1 MIPILYSE
9 NTTQFNTNGLGRLD
23 DLIDCTVTEERNGE
37 FYLIATIPITSRMYP
52 LIGLSKIIYAVAH
65 DGDDGQ
71 AFRISKISKP
81 FDGKVEIEAQ
91 HISYQLS
98 WIPLKPFTAG
108 NCPEAISK
116 IVPMSAENNPF
127 TFWTDIQ
134 TVANYSQDVPA
145 SVRSRLGG
153 TEGSLLDVYGGEY
166 EFDNYTVKLHSARGQ
181 NKGVTLRYGKNI
193 TDIKQEESIESTY
206 TGICPFWQGSDGT
219 LVTISGYVVE
229 SEYAS
234 HYPFNRT
241 KIVDFSSEFEN
252 EPTGAQLLA
261 KAQSYI
267 NSNNIGIPSVSID
280 VSFVALWQTEEYKDI
295 ANLERVQLCDTV
307 TVLFDKLDIAVTAKV
322 VRTEYDVLMERYN
335 EITIGS
341 VSSSLATT
349 ISGMD
354 NEVTQNIKTAKSEMQ
369 KAINNATAQITGAKG
384 GVIQTHINADDEPYE
399 MTIAN
404 NKNLASATKV
414 WRWNIGGLGFSDAG
428 YDGQYRTAIT
438 QDGSIV
444 ANFITTGTLDASKA
458 TITNINAS
466 NITTGTLKGDRLDDH
481 GVPVI
486 KLDGSIA
493 NGNWKLDFR
502 NGTFT
507 IGNISATNIT
517 AGTIKNVKNNNSY
530 WNLETGDFKTTNAAI
545 VNCTCTGSFYSESGG
560 TWVELKNG
568 VFHGSKSGYTEIG
581 AIRFDFTINDG
592 GNHYDAMSIQ
602 AFKDLHIQGH
612 LWVDPDGGGAYRV
625 LDDSSIEIVN
635 WIQWVTQRS
644 SGVEWVREGT
654 EMACGCATFH
664 CGMLC
669 QWEQFENVI
678 VGE

>member
-134 TVANYSQDVPA
+134 TVANYSQEVPA

-206 TGICPFWQGSDGT
+206 TGICPYWQGNDDT

-261 KAQSYI
+261 AAQSYI
-267 NSNNIGIPSVSID
+267 DRNNIGVPSVSID
-280 VSFVALWQTEEYKDI
+280 VSFIALWQTEEYKDI

-354 NEVTQNIKTAKSEMQ
+354 NEVTQNIKNAKSEMQ

-384 GVIQTHINADDEPYE
+384 GVIQTHFNADGEPYE

-438 QDGSIV
+438 QDGHIV
-444 ANFITTGTLDASKA
+444 ADFIDTGTLDASQA
-458 TITNINAS
+458 NITNINAS
-466 NITTGTLKGDRLDDH
+466 NINTGT
-481 GVPVI
+481 
-486 KLDGSIA
+486 
-493 NGNWKLDFR
+493 
-502 NGTFT
+502 
-507 IGNISATNIT
+507 
-517 AGTIKNVKNNNSY
+517 VKNAKNNDNY
-530 WNLETGDFKTTNAAI
+530 WNLLTGEFKTTNGTFVNATVTGNFASAASDGTYTKI
-545 VNCTCTGSFYSESGG
+545 NNGAVYGGKNETEYGRISYDDTIDKIPALGIKGNKIALKGELWTTNDRNSNTVYKGATKNLSVISGITAKWG
-560 TWVELKNG
+560 EQKLVSDLEVTWSQTYKFCINLQYGLTNKEFMWDNL
-568 VFHGSKSGYTEIG
+568 STQIPT
-581 AIRFDFTINDG
+581 RFDWDRWNQIEELSWNTTTLNFING
-592 GNHYDAMSIQ
+592 I
-602 AFKDLHIQGH
+602 L
-612 LWVDPDGGGAYRV
+612 
-625 LDDSSIEIVN
+625 
-635 WIQWVTQRS
+635 
-644 SGVEWVREGT
+644 T
-654 EMACGCATFH
+654 E
-664 CGMLC
+664 
-669 QWEQFENVI
+669 
-678 VGE
+678 